1 VRRIE
6 PLNPPSEMRPLKE
19 APEQAMT
26 RIPVPI
32 YAVVLILIEDDG
44 RYVLIQEAMPERGYP
59 WFIPAGVVEP
69 GESIVE
75 ATKRETLEEAGL
87 VVEPRDI
94 LRIEHFIPYGQD
106 QRHPAAELWRYVIAA
121 EATGG
126 KLKTA
131 ADEHSLQARWF
142 RPEELGSLKL
152 RSDEVFDLI
161 EMHRQGAPALPIE
174 AYVSRLAHLR

>member
-1 VRRIE
+1 
-6 PLNPPSEMRPLKE
+6 
-19 APEQAMT
+19 MT

-32 YAVVLILIEDDG
+32 YAVVMVLVENDG
-44 RYVLIQEAMPERGYP
+44 RYVFIQEAMPKRGYP

-75 ATKRETLEEAGL
+75 AAKRETLEESGL
-87 VVEPRDI
+87 AVEPRQI

-106 QRHPAAELWRYVIAA
+106 RQHPAAELWRYVIAA

-126 KLKTA
+126 KLKTT
-131 ADEHSLQARWF
+131 ADEHSLQAQWF
-142 RPEELGSLKL
+142 RPDELRSLKL